1 MKKIKP
7 NSIAAVIYFS
17 VYIAQQDGKFS
28 DMEKSQLFADLPII
42 KKLYLD
48 FYGELIYE
56 DLKSLCEDFFQNHK
70 IKESFQQ
77 SKINKDERIFIN
89 SILTDPALR
98 DVALLVARNA
108 SSADG
113 FDIQEQNKYKYW
125 FKCWIK

>member
-1 MKKIKP
+1 M
-7 NSIAAVIYFS
+7 A
-17 VYIAQQDGKFS
+17 
-28 DMEKSQLFADLPII
+28 KSQFFADLPII
-42 KKLYLD
+42 KKLYLE

-56 DLKSLCEDFFQNHK
+56 DLKSLCEDFFQNHE

-108 SSADG
+108 ASADG